1 MLGSLAKFNLEIA
14 RDFGL
19 APLVVVVAVV
29 IVVVVGREVLR
40 GGGGMCDC
48 TPDKLGFVD
57 ALR

>member
-1 MLGSLAKFNLEIA
+1 MLGSLAKFSLEIA
-14 RDFGL
+14 RDSGL
-19 APLVVVVAVV
+19 SALVVVAVV
-29 IVVVVGREVLR
+29 IVVVVGRKILR